1 MTQANNAVYTDIS
14 AAQLVEEAI
23 RRGEGELAANGS
35 LVVRTGHRTGRSP
48 VDRFIVEEPSTKD
61 AIAWGNINRPFPADK
76 FDALWARV
84 EAFNNAQDHFVSHVH
99 VGSAEAYYLPV
110 KMTTATAWQN
120 LFGRCLFI
128 EPEQYNPA
136 GKDEWQVLN
145 VANFECVPERD
156 GTNSDGCVILN
167 FAQKKVLI
175 AGMRYAGEMKKAMF
189 SVQNFLLPE
198 RDVLPMH
205 CAANIGEAGDVTLFF
220 GLSGTGKTTL
230 SADESRYL
238 IGDDEHG
245 WGEGVVFNVEGGCY
259 AKCIDLSEKNE
270 PVIWK
275 AIKFGAVLENVV
287 LDEERVP
294 DYADDSLTQNSRAA
308 YPLEHV
314 EKRSEKNLGGEP
326 NAVIFLTCD
335 LTGVLPPVSILNNEQ
350 AAYHFLSG
358 YTALVGSTEMG
369 SGGGIKST
377 FSTCFGAP
385 FFPRPAGVYAELLIK
400 RIKAFG
406 SKVYLV
412 NTGWTGG
419 GYGVGKRFNIPT
431 TRGVIAA
438 IQSGALVDAETEHLD
453 IINLDVPKAVPGVE
467 TNLLNPRHLGR
478 QGCLRRGGEG
488 PGQAVHRELQEVRG
502 LRRDQGRG
510 SAVVSCFVG
519 HEKTAFGRFFH
530 GRSSG
535 IADSHQVAA
544 RTAVTGGQVVA
555 RREIPAAQAQVAGLQ
570 AAHLAGAH
578 GADADVS
585 GTRMHGATA
594 EAEATSRLAL
604 LRGVHRARR
613 LDDGTREVDDPT
625 DAVGEKITGNSY
637 KKTEQSQSAHPVH
650 DLDS

>member
-1 MTQANNAVYTDIS
+1 MTQSKNTVYTAIS
-14 AAQLVEEAI
+14 TAQLVEEAL
-23 RRGEGELAANGS
+23 RRGEGELADNGA

-48 VDRFIVEEPSTKD
+48 ADRYIVEEPSTQSQ
-61 AIAWGNINRPFPADK
+61 IAWGAINRPFPADK

-84 EAFNNAQDHFVSHVH
+84 TAFNNAQDHFVSYVH
-99 VGSAEAYYLPV
+99 VGSAAEHYLPV
-110 KMTTATAWQN
+110 KMTTQTAWQN
-120 LFGRCLFI
+120 LFGLQLFI
-128 EPEQYNPA
+128 NPETYNPA
-136 GKDEWQVLN
+136 GKEEWQVLN

-198 RDVLPMH
+198 KDVLPMH
-205 CAANIGEAGDVTLFF
+205 CAANIGEQGDVTLFF

-230 SADESRYL
+230 SADPSRFL

-245 WGEGVVFNVEGGCY
+245 WGEGEVFNIEGGCY

-275 AIKFGAVLENVV
+275 AIRFGTVLENVV
-287 LDEERVP
+287 LDANRVP
-294 DYADDSLTQNSRAA
+294 DYSDASLTQNSRAA
-308 YPLEHV
+308 YPLEYV

-369 SGGGIKST
+369 SGSGIKST

-419 GYGVGKRFNIPT
+419 GFGVGKRFNIPT
-431 TRGVIAA
+431 TRAVIAA
-438 IQSGALVDAETEHLD
+438 IQSGALVGAKTEHLP
-453 IINLDVPKAVPGVE
+453 IINLDVPLAVAGVD
-467 TNLLNPRHLGR
+467 TQLLNPRN
-478 QGCLRRGGEG
+478 
-488 PGQAVHRELQEVRG
+488 
-502 LRRDQGRG
+502 
-510 SAVVSCFVG
+510 
-519 HEKTAFGRFFH
+519 TW
-530 GRSSG
+530 
-535 IADSHQVAA
+535 ADKNAYDEAA
-544 RTAVTGGQVVA
+544 KA
-555 RREIPAAQAQVAGLQ
+555 
-570 AAHLAGAH
+570 LAKLFTENFKKF
-578 GADADVS
+578 DVS
-585 GTRMHGATA
+585 
-594 EAEATSRLAL
+594 
-604 LRGVHRARR
+604 
-613 LDDGTREVDDPT
+613 
-625 DAVGEKITGNSY
+625 DAIKNAGP
-637 KKTEQSQSAHPVH
+637 Q
-650 DLDS
+650 L

>member
-1 MTQANNAVYTDIS
+1 MTQAKNTVYADLS
-14 AAQLVEEAI
+14 VDELVKEALS
-23 RRGEGELAANGS
+23 RGEGELADTGA
-35 LVVRTGHRTGRSP
+35 LVVKTGHRTGRSP
-48 VDRFIVEEPSTKD
+48 ADRFIVEEPSTQD
-61 AIAWGNINRPFPADK
+61 QIGWGPINRKFPADK

-84 EAFNNAQDHFVSHVH
+84 EAFNNAQEHFVSHVH
-99 VGSAEAYYLPV
+99 VGAAAEHYLPV
-110 KMTTATAWQN
+110 KMTTQTAWQN

-128 EPEQYNPA
+128 NPAQYNPA
-136 GKDEWQVLN
+136 DRGEWQILN

-189 SVQNFLLPE
+189 SVQNFLLPAA
-198 RDVLPMH
+198 DVLPMH
-205 CAANIGEAGDVTLFF
+205 CAANIGEDGDVTLFF

-245 WGEGVVFNVEGGCY
+245 WGEGVVFNIEGGCY

-275 AIKFGAVLENVV
+275 AIKHGAVLENVV
-287 LDEERVP
+287 LDANKHA
-294 DYADDSLTQNSRAA
+294 DYADGSLTQNSRAA

-314 EKRSEKNLGGEP
+314 EKVSENNLGGEP

-400 RIKAFG
+400 RIKSFG

-419 GYGVGKRFNIPT
+419 GYGVGKRFSIPT

-438 IQSGALVDAETEHLD
+438 IQSGALVGAETEHLD
-453 IINLDVPKAVPGVE
+453 IINLTCRRPFRASRPSCSTHATPGL
-467 TNLLNPRHLGR
+467 TRLPTTKLPRAWLACSSR
-478 QGCLRRGGEG
+478 T
-488 PGQAVHRELQEVRG
+488 
-502 LRRDQGRG
+502 
-510 SAVVSCFVG
+510 S
-519 HEKTAFGRFFH
+519 
-530 GRSSG
+530 RSS
-535 IADSHQVAA
+535 
-544 RTAVTGGQVVA
+544 
-555 RREIPAAQAQVAGLQ
+555 
-570 AAHLAGAH
+570 
-578 GADADVS
+578 
-585 GTRMHGATA
+585 
-594 EAEATSRLAL
+594 
-604 LRGVHRARR
+604 
-613 LDDGTREVDDPT
+613 
-625 DAVGEKITGNSY
+625 K
-637 KKTEQSQSAHPVH
+637 
-650 DLDS
+650 